1 ADGAGL
7 LDADDLL
14 VLRHLG
20 DLGLL
25 PLLRAAL
32 LVAAHGNVRAL
43 ASQLDQVLLG
53 DGLRLL
59 HARALLALLLVLGDV
74 DELSAASRTAGHDR
88 QLAHLANGTRAES
101 ATARTGPRRRPC
113 NRDQRPRQDHRARRR
128 WACRGRIRDLN
139 GLRTA

>member
-1 ADGAGL
+1 LLALPLRLLAAGAGL
-7 LDADDLL
+7 LAADHLL

-25 PLLRAAL
+25 ALLRAAL

-74 DELSAASRTAGHDR
+74 DELAAASRAAGHDR
-88 QLAHLANGTRAES
+88 QLAHLADGTRAES
-101 ATARTGPRRRPC
+101 ATARTGPRLRTG
-113 NRDQRPRQDHRARRR
+113 NRGHQPRQ
-128 WACRGRIRDLN
+128 
-139 GLRTA
+139 